1 MGVEIFLGN
10 SLQSLDPQEDFY
22 MVNLSSTFLS
32 NRFELAMGQQSRVKN
47 ILKCFFFFCYIT
59 TANELVTHFC
69 YMFSLYRNQSID
81 LHCKPMDWFLFDEN
95 IGPKWVHEMK

>member
-32 NRFELAMGQQSRVKN
+32 NCFELAMGQQSRVKN
-47 ILKCFFFFCYIT
+47 ILKCFSFVILRLRMSWKLIFVTCLHYIET
-59 TANELVTHFC
+59 SQLICTANQLTGFYMMRTLV
-69 YMFSLYRNQSID
+69 LN
-81 LHCKPMDWFLFDEN
+81 
-95 IGPKWVHEMK
+95 G